1 MPDIDTDFIYGSKNQ
16 TGLGPVKFE
25 INDDKL
31 LFGKPKNVLLTGIFT
46 FGIIGRTCIVTK
58 IKSWFLIT
66 GLGVLLLLT
75 IFIYLRLALEIPS
88 AFSSSHL

>member
-1 MPDIDTDFIYGSKNQ
+1 MPDIDTDFIYGRKNQ

-46 FGIIGRTCIVTK
+46 F
-58 IKSWFLIT
+58 
-66 GLGVLLLLT
+66 
-75 IFIYLRLALEIPS
+75 
-88 AFSSSHL
+88 